1 MRGGKSWFVVESKS
15 FEILLE
21 EVGGMKL
28 VSGVATFGW
37 KMVESSDWNTV
48 QTGLADSFI
57 AWSVEDGGSSKDGTK
72 GSFTDAVRKAWGVR
86 RFKDRVLSLD
96 WWSPMVGC
104 YQKEVHAK
112 EDTASGQNAMGQVL
126 VRSIGS
132 ATLGTLQ
139 IVEGLVVYAVHLWWE
154 VPPWLSRV
162 ESKGETVDG
171 RKGMRVKAVTR
182 C

>member
-1 MRGGKSWFVVESKS
+1 M
-15 FEILLE
+15 
-21 EVGGMKL
+21 
-28 VSGVATFGW
+28 
-37 KMVESSDWNTV
+37 
-48 QTGLADSFI
+48 
-57 AWSVEDGGSSKDGTK
+57 K
-72 GSFTDAVRKAWGVR
+72 GSVKISQFGEALLLFDFKVVSNAKKVFLRGVR

-112 EDTASGQNAMGQVL
+112 EVWVKVVGLPLHLWCRETSKKNGDSCEGFVQVDEDTASGQQMQWARVL

-162 ESKGETVDG
+162 ESKGETSRWKERDEG
-171 RKGMRVKAVTR
+171 EG
-182 C
+182 